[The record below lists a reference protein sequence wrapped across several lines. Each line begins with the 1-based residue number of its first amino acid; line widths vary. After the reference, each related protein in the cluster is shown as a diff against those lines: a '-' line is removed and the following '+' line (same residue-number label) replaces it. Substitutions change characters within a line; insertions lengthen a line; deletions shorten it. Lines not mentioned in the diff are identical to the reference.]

1 MMGSSLAWQRSL
13 VAILAALVGA
23 CAHVCFA
30 QTQPPTL
37 PANWQSLGPADFVNA
52 MAAFYNPVQDKLVGN
67 FDQNQV
73 QTYAATL
80 MSQVNVAN
88 TTLSYQV
95 VDALH
100 WIATPAL
107 SADQQQQIRQALLSR
122 TDNWQGQPYSELRG
136 KLRMMRRVT
145 IPTSMRIQ
153 EGARWAQ
160 AGGQLS
166 AVLPQ
171 DIPEAYLYFATV
183 PLQPIFGSFAVHWQ
197 GQITAPQSG
206 NYTFSVSP
214 INVNSPDAQN
224 PLQVTATLGLG
235 GNVVL
240 TANAA
245 QWNRSSTPIS
255 LTAGQPVALT
265 LDWSAQVGKRIP
277 NRALHALLY
286 WSGPGLANSIV
297 PQSALSL
304 PDGSAPGLQA
314 TYTWSN
320 NNGAQTLIRTEPNI
334 DVLWTSG
341 PVWLQADPSVQAQAG
356 SLLLQNA
363 TAPAFLSQFATPT
376 NPPQLHPFF
385 IDADATG
392 QLLTSAQRGV
402 FLNLLQTQPSLFNS
416 VDPRRFS
423 QFYGTWRLGN
433 PDAALTVFGAW
444 ATANADIACI
454 LPNGAPFEQDS
465 RDAYRKLAIYV
476 AQQMPEQLGQLQS
489 QFLGTPDGRC
499 CLPVAYSMAEANL
512 AQNKL
517 PNWRGSLDQLLQSP
531 TLVGDLRVNWLLARA
546 LAEEISQ
553 ATPPLTLES
562 RVFTRPT
569 DGMAFLTQAAQAA
582 QSGPVKV
589 RVAIETAG
597 RLAATGQLDA
607 ATSTLQS
614 LANSVTPDQQ
624 AILTTWINQ
633 ISGVATAQANATS
646 NQNAASQQAYLAT
659 LRQRRDQA
667 SANGNTDAVNRYN
680 ALINALTAQS
690 TQPTN
695 Q

>member
-1 MMGSSLAWQRSL
+1 MMGSSRVRWLI
-13 VAILAALVGA
+13 AILAAIAAVD
-23 CAHVCFA
+23 VRVSSA
-30 QTQPPTL
+30 QTQPPSL

-52 MAAFYNPVQDKLVGN
+52 LAPFYNPVQDKLVGN

-100 WIATPAL
+100 AIASPAL
-107 SADQQQQIRQALLSR
+107 SAGQQQQIAQALLSR
-122 TDNWQGQPYSELRG
+122 TDNWQGQPYAELRG
-136 KLRMMRRVT
+136 KVRLMRRLM
-145 IPTSMRIQ
+145 IPTVTRVQ
-153 EGARWAQ
+153 KGARWAQ

-166 AVLPQ
+166 AVTLQ
-171 DIPEAYLYFATV
+171 DVPEAYLYFATA
-183 PLQPIFGSFAVHWQ
+183 PLQPIFGSFSVHWQ
-197 GQITAPQSG
+197 GQVTAPQTG
-206 NYTFSVSP
+206 NYSFSVSP
-214 INVNSPDAQN
+214 INVNSPDPQN
-224 PLQVTATLGLG
+224 PLQVTATLSVG

-245 QWNRSSTPIS
+245 QWTRSSTPIS

-265 LDWSAQVGKRIP
+265 MDWSAQVGQRFP

-304 PDGSAPGLQA
+304 SDGSAPGLQA
-314 TYTWSN
+314 TYTWTNSN
-320 NNGAQTLIRTEPNI
+320 GQQTLTRTEPNI
-334 DVLWTSG
+334 DVLWTSR

-356 SLLLQNA
+356 TLLLQNA
-363 TAPAFLSQFATPT
+363 TASAFLTQFATPT
-376 NPPQLHPFF
+376 NPPQIHPFF
-385 IDADATG
+385 LDPDATG
-392 QLLTSAQRGV
+392 QLLTSAQRST
-402 FLNLLQTQPSLFNS
+402 FLNLLQMQPSLFNS

-433 PDAALTVFGAW
+433 PDAALAAFGTW

-454 LPNGAPFEQDS
+454 LPNGAPFDQDS

-476 AQQMPEQLGQLQS
+476 AQQMPEQVGQLQT

-499 CLPVAYSMAEANL
+499 CLPVAYTLAYANL

-517 PNWRGSLDQLLQSP
+517 ANWRSSLDQLLQSP
-531 TLVGDLRVNWLLARA
+531 TLAGDLRVNWLLARA

-553 ATPPLTLES
+553 AKPALTLES

-597 RLAATGQLDA
+597 RLAATGQFDA
-607 ATSTLQS
+607 ATSTLQP
-614 LANSVTPDQQ
+614 LVNSVTPDQQ
-624 AILTTWINQ
+624 AILTVWINQ
-633 ISGVATAQANATS
+633 ISGVATAQANAAS
-646 NQNAASQQAYLAT
+646 NQNTASQQAYLAT
-659 LRQRRDQA
+659 LQQRRDQA
-667 SANGNTDAVNRYN
+667 SAAGNTDAVNRYN